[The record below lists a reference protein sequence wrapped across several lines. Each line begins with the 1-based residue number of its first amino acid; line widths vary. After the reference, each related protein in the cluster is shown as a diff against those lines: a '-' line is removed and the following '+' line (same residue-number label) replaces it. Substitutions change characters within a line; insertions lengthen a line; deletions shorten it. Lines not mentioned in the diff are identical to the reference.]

1 MLSELLQKASLFSL
15 LHRIDFDLAEQVQSK
30 GCPFCNGTLHQANY
44 PRKPRGGPA
53 DIPEEYLLRRS
64 LCCAGLECRRR
75 TNPPSALFMGRR
87 VYWGS
92 VIIVVMT
99 LSQGRLCGASL
110 AKLARMF
117 SISHQTIK
125 RWIAWF
131 RDEFPQSAQWHQL
144 RGRVACTVSNDKLPA
159 SLVLYFLNHFPS
171 SEQALVACLK
181 FLATGSQ
188 GLSNVREG

>member
-1 MLSELLQKASLFSL
+1 
-15 LHRIDFDLAEQVQSK
+15 
-30 GCPFCNGTLHQANY
+30 
-44 PRKPRGGPA
+44 
-53 DIPEEYLLRRS
+53 
-64 LCCAGLECRRR
+64 
-75 TNPPSALFMGRR
+75 MGRR
-87 VYWGS
+87 VYWGC

-99 LSQGRLCGASL
+99 LRQGRLCGASL
-110 AKLARMF
+110 AKLVRMF

-144 RGRVACTVSNDKLPA
+144 RGRVVCTVSNENLPA

-171 SEQALVACLK
+171 TEQALVACLK
-181 FLATGSQ
+181 LLATDSQ